1 MKFICG
7 MPRAGSTL
15 LSSLLNQ
22 NPDITVSGQSIIPEI
37 FFRIEE
43 IKKLKERIR
52 VYLMSYPETQ
62 DSNEAL
68 MSIIWQQET
77 DKYIINAGNHNI
89 NPLVLLKSG
98 KLTSWDS
105 ATRAKR
111 KLQEEHPELRGQ
123 SYNLRKA
130 KAVKVSK
137 NVGSL
142 FGDNKN
148 IH

>member
-1 MKFICG
+1 M
-7 MPRAGSTL
+7 A
-15 LSSLLNQ
+15 
-22 NPDITVSGQSIIPEI
+22 V
-37 FFRIEE
+37 
-43 IKKLKERIR
+43 KLKERIR
-52 VYLMSYPETQ
+52 IYLMNYPETR
-62 DSNEAL
+62 DSNEEL
-68 MSIIWQQET
+68 MYIIWQHET
-77 DKYIINAGNHNI
+77 DKFILNADGYDV
-89 NPLVLLKSG
+89 NPLILLKNN

-137 NVGSL
+137 YVGSL

-148 IH
+148 IY

>member
-1 MKFICG
+1 MAI
-7 MPRAGSTL
+7 
-15 LSSLLNQ
+15 
-22 NPDITVSGQSIIPEI
+22 
-37 FFRIEE
+37 
-43 IKKLKERIR
+43 KLKERIR
-52 VYLMSYPETQ
+52 LYLMSYPETQ

-142 FGDNKN
+142 FGDNKY